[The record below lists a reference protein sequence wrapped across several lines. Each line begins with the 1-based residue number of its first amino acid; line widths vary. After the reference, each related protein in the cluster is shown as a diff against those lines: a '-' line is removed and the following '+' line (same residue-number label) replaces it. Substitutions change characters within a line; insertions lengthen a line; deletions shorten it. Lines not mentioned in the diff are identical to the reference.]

1 MNEVLATF
9 SLSSYDPIREVVWA
23 HEKPQ
28 RIDLIYYRQTKVS
41 QSVRDIIDSIPLW
54 DLSAIQV
61 ELSKHI

>member
-23 HEKPQ
+23 HEEPQ

-41 QSVRDIIDSIPLW
+41 QSVRDIIDSIPL
-54 DLSAIQV
+54 
-61 ELSKHI
+61 

>member
-1 MNEVLATF
+1 MNTIPATF

-28 RIDLIYYRQTKVS
+28 RIDLIYYRQTMVS
-41 QSVRDIIDSIPLW
+41 QRTRDLIDSIPLG
-54 DLSAIQV
+54 DLFSIQA